1 MPRDDCV
8 LDSEGIQLLVWQA
21 ASLSVKV
28 HIGKKLERAS
38 LLLALQINQLC
49 IENIWEKVPESFIK
63 QNVNFPYGRQL
74 LHSIYIVI
82 GAISNLEMI

>member
-1 MPRDDCV
+1 MFWRGAKRNEDP
-8 LDSEGIQLLVWQA
+8 LLCFVDP
-21 ASLSVKV
+21 
-28 HIGKKLERAS
+28 S

-82 GAISNLEMI
+82 GTISNLEMI

>member
-28 HIGKKLERAS
+28 HIGKKLERGFAKCDNS
-38 LLLALQINQLC
+38 DVYILQKTIYKPENKFYKLLIITNR
-49 IENIWEKVPESFIK
+49 FIL
-63 QNVNFPYGRQL
+63 PC
-74 LHSIYIVI
+74 
-82 GAISNLEMI
+82 